1 MVDCPSSR
9 GVEARG
15 ASMEEV
21 AAIYVSLRLLLP
33 PSSVGDAVAENNH
46 PGDAGSENPKVV
58 DDKSVGGN
66 AAAADNILAGVD
78 CGTGDI
84 GDNLDFVQLDV
95 DQHLEEAFAHFDGLP
110 FLTCRNQIA
119 QETAGRSS

>member
-1 MVDCPSSR
+1 M
-9 GVEARG
+9 
-15 ASMEEV
+15 
-21 AAIYVSLRLLLP
+21 
-33 PSSVGDAVAENNH
+33 AENNH

-78 CGTGDI
+78 CGAGDI
-84 GDNLDFVQLDV
+84 GDNPDFVQLDV

-110 FLTCRNQIA
+110 FLTCKVA
-119 QETAGRSS
+119 QETAGRTEFCFPNKKLAPISTILETKLAII

>member
-1 MVDCPSSR
+1 M
-9 GVEARG
+9 
-15 ASMEEV
+15 
-21 AAIYVSLRLLLP
+21 
-33 PSSVGDAVAENNH
+33 AENNH

-78 CGTGDI
+78 CGAGDI

-110 FLTCRNQIA
+110 FLTLLHRKPLEEQSFVSQTKNLPLSQLY
-119 QETAGRSS
+119 